1 MTKAYKVLYSLMLNT
16 LVIKQIEEK
25 FGTPIKY
32 PKDCESLSNSIQL
45 HCNKLISVSTLKR
58 LMGFVKQVEQPHK
71 HTLDVI
77 ANYIGYKDWED
88 AMMFLE
94 KQDNSSFFQLGGID
108 VATLKK
114 GNKIEFTYEPKRI
127 VVINYMGANKF
138 KVQESKNSKLQKEDI
153 ITFTYIAL
161 NHPLISSEVIRNGNS
176 LGKFTAGKVNGI
188 TSIKILD

>member
-1 MTKAYKVLYSLMLNT
+1 MLNA
-16 LVIKQIEEK
+16 LIIKEIEEK

-45 HCNKLISVSTLKR
+45 NCNKLISVSTLKR

-88 AMMFLE
+88 AIRFTE
-94 KQDNSSFFQLGGID
+94 NKDNSSFFQLEGID
-108 VATLKK
+108 VTTLKK
-114 GNKIEFTYEPKRI
+114 GNKIEFTYEPKRL
-127 VVINYMGANKF
+127 VVLSYLGDNKF
-138 KVQESKNSKLQKEDI
+138 KVKESTNSKLQKDDL

-161 NHPLISSEVIRNGNS
+161 NHPLISNEVIRNGNS

>member
-1 MTKAYKVLYSLMLNT
+1 MLNT

-45 HCNKLISVSTLKR
+45 NCNKLISVSTLKR

-77 ANYIGYKDWED
+77 ANYIGYKDWEE
-88 AMMFLE
+88 AMLFVE

-127 VVINYMGANKF
+127 VVVSYLGSNKF
-138 KVQESKNSKLQKEDI
+138 EVKEAKNSKLQKEDL

-161 NHPLISSEVIRNGNS
+161 NHTLIASEVIRNGNS